1 MYENVSPPVLP
12 EEFSNPYIYNG
23 AVLPALPD
31 GLEANYPYIVIAA
44 IAGKTILLAAK
55 TQWRR
60 TYYSYTNGYLISAG
74 KGNFREQ
81 YDLSDDGQ
89 RWEYY
94 GTIEY
99 SITVSQFV
107 WSNHDIYNGTETNI
121 GTALWMGTSEPV
133 PLPKCPFIL
142 VFMYKKGAKDWYG
155 VRLVYSEAAFT
166 WNGSAVTNAGTA
178 GNMVYSPEFKAWA
191 EDTFA
196 VDTPEIKP
204 GLDAGVYQRI
214 YTSHDI
220 PDSSGNIWLAAGS
233 VTEAVETVTEKW
245 LRSFRVGL
253 ALGLTGKL
261 LPVQEETVIAVQLQN
276 VLYIKKA
283 PAEVSGSILILWGG
297 KGA

>member
-12 EEFSNPYIYNG
+12 EEFSNQYIYNG
-23 AVLPALPD
+23 VVLPALPD

-44 IAGKTILLAAK
+44 IAGKTLLRAAK
-55 TQWRR
+55 TRWRHV
-60 TYYSYTNGYLISAG
+60 YFSYAGRYLLSAG
-74 KGNFREQ
+74 SGNLREQ

-94 GTIEY
+94 GTVEP
-99 SITVSQFV
+99 SIYEDEFIWANQ
-107 WSNHDIYNGTETNI
+107 DIYKGTETSI

-142 VFMYKKGAKDWYG
+142 VFMYKKGAKDWFG

-233 VTEAVETVTEKW
+233 VTEEVETVTEKW